1 MLDSLIERIQ
11 ALGPEIKAVITVII
25 ALVGIIFVAK
35 PATKCIQSFSDA
47 KWMQGIIWLCA
58 GLAVVAI
65 SVGAI
70 AILFG
75 WGQELGTG
83 MESELG
89 FIYTNVLNG

>member
-11 ALGPEIKAVITVII
+11 ALGPEIKSVITVVI
-25 ALVGIIFVAK
+25 ALLGVIFIAK
-35 PATKCIQSFSDA
+35 PATKCMQSFSDA
-47 KWMQGIIWLCA
+47 KWMQGIVWLCA
-58 GLAVVAI
+58 GLAVIAI

-83 MESELG
+83 MEEELG
-89 FIYTNVLNG
+89 FIFTNVLNS